1 VCCNLLI
8 SRTHAGLLHMLH
20 HKFYL
25 DAFTLHDQSNDDPG
39 RRVLLEMMYG
49 KQGKVG
55 QVNKSNVPPEAEPII
70 EDTRRDLDRT
80 WARSCRF
87 QPLWKIRNY
96 FGEKIALY
104 FAWCG
109 TLILT
114 LWLPMLFGIA
124 VFLYGLYLRYIVLC
138 FGPT

>member
-1 VCCNLLI
+1 
-8 SRTHAGLLHMLH
+8 MLH
-20 HKFYL
+20 HKYFL
-25 DAFTLHDQSNDDPG
+25 DAFTLHDQSGDDPG
-39 RRVLLEMMYG
+39 RKILVDMMYG
-49 KQGKVG
+49 MHGINGHVAKATPLP
-55 QVNKSNVPPEAEPII
+55 SEDPIVD
-70 EDTRRDLDRT
+70 DTRRDLDRT

-114 LWLPMLFGIA
+114 LWLPMLFGFA
-124 VFLYGLYLRYIVLC
+124 VFLYGLYLRWAFVFLRC
-138 FGPT
+138 TL